1 MYIIMEKDSIQDV
14 LICQYE
20 TNCTLLNNC
29 KTENIT
35 FIKFDT
41 ALLSKLHTWE
51 DYIVA
56 VYLFAVGELIFSLL

>member
-1 MYIIMEKDSIQDV
+1 MERYGIQDV
-14 LICQYE
+14 LFCQYG

-56 VYLFAVGELIFSLL
+56 VYLFAVGELIFSSLFSL